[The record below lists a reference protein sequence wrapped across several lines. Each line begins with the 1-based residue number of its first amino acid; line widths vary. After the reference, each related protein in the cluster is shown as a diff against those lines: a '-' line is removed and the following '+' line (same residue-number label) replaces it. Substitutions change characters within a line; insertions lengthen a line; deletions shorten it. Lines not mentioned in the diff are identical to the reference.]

1 MGSSLSRTLAAAA
14 AIACT
19 EALPCNTHSGMG
31 KDSHFFGSNLG
42 SDTAYASASKSP
54 AMKSARSKLAV
65 ASRRILEDGTG
76 SPEQGKS
83 FDGTLS
89 IDEVCAAFDAAWEAG
104 SARGLLEL
112 LETEEVLYE
121 SIWEVNRTN
130 NQVRLWRATGDRRG
144 A

>member
-1 MGSSLSRTLAAAA
+1 MQHTQRDGQRFSLLRQQPRVGYRVCQRLEVAGDE
-14 AIACT
+14 IGPL
-19 EALPCNTHSGMG
+19 EA
-31 KDSHFFGSNLG
+31 
-42 SDTAYASASKSP
+42 
-54 AMKSARSKLAV
+54 R
-65 ASRRILEDGTG
+65 RRILEDGTG